1 MARKSTRRQ
10 KQAAATRQEI
20 VQAARKLFGER
31 GYAATSMADIA
42 AEADTSVQTI
52 YDSVGPKG
60 AVVLAIVDLLDEE
73 VGIPAIL
80 EEMRATRDPRHLI
93 VLEVRLQRQFQE
105 RCGDVLRA
113 LLSGAANE
121 PDVAAA
127 VNEGWSRHSGG
138 ARWIVEQL
146 DAWGVLRAE
155 LSIDRAAAS
164 LAVISWLSCERYVE
178 RCGWSYDQF
187 EAWLTE
193 DLCRLLLRDPE

>member
-31 GYAATSMADIA
+31 GYTATSMADIA
-42 AEADTSVQTI
+42 AEAETSVQTI
-52 YDSVGPKG
+52 YDSVGSKG
-60 AVVLAIVDLLDEE
+60 AGVRAIVDLLDVEM
-73 VGIPAIL
+73 GIPAIL
-80 EEMRATRDPRHLI
+80 DEMRATRDPRHLI
-93 VLEVRLQRQFQE
+93 ALDVRLQRQFQE

-127 VNEGWSRHSGG
+127 VNEGWSRHYGG

-178 RCGWSYDQF
+178 RCGWTYDQF